1 VQKVDLIIRNGYI
14 LDFDKTGDEF
24 SKQDI
29 VIDSGRILFIGKA
42 TNYESSSEIDANEKI
57 VMPGFVNTHTHIAM
71 SYFKGI
77 ADDLPLMDWLQ
88 NHIWPLEAHFLNP
101 EFVFDA
107 SLFGCAELIKNG
119 ITSFNDMYFFENQ
132 TAKAA
137 KKIGI
142 RATLGEAILDHNID
156 KSIQI
161 TQDLYKQYKDDNL
174 INISVAPHAI
184 YTCNKKSLKKARD
197 LAIDLNLKMHIH
209 LNESEFEVKESLR
222 NFGKKPVEY
231 LDEFVFFQAPTIA
244 AHSLWLNEN
253 EQKIFSKNNVTV
265 SINASSNYKLAN
277 GINSFQNYIKN
288 GVNLSFGTDSV
299 ASNNNLSILS
309 EINIFSKVQ
318 KALIQDSTFLTA
330 KEVLKMATINGA
342 NILDNSHNSGK
353 LEINQKADL
362 ITIDIDNIQSQPL
375 YNMFSQL
382 VYSIES
388 EQIKDVIIDGKTV
401 LINRKLVNV
410 DESELLQKAKY
421 WRDKI
426 ITFYRN

>member
-1 VQKVDLIIRNGYI
+1 M
-14 LDFDKTGDEF
+14 KT
-24 SKQDI
+24 
-29 VIDSGRILFIGKA
+29 
-42 TNYESSSEIDANEKI
+42 
-57 VMPGFVNTHTHIAM
+57 
-71 SYFKGI
+71 
-77 ADDLPLMDWLQ
+77 
-88 NHIWPLEAHFLNP
+88 
-101 EFVFDA
+101 
-107 SLFGCAELIKNG
+107 
-119 ITSFNDMYFFENQ
+119 
-132 TAKAA
+132 
-137 KKIGI
+137 
-142 RATLGEAILDHNID
+142 
-156 KSIQI
+156 
-161 TQDLYKQYKDDNL
+161 
-174 INISVAPHAI
+174 
-184 YTCNKKSLKKARD
+184 NK
-197 LAIDLNLKMHIH
+197 
-209 LNESEFEVKESLR
+209 
-222 NFGKKPVEY
+222 
-231 LDEFVFFQAPTIA
+231 
-244 AHSLWLNEN
+244 
-253 EQKIFSKNNVTV
+253 KIFSKNNVTV

-309 EINIFSKVQ
+309 EINIFLKVQ